1 MELELTEEQRIVQK
15 LARDF
20 ATAEILPIAAALD
33 REHRFP
39 TEIVRKLGE
48 LGLMSMLVPEA
59 DGGAGMDAV
68 SCVLAL
74 EEIARACA
82 GTAVIASVNNSLV
95 CDPIARFG
103 TAEQRARFLPRVMHG
118 REVGCYC
125 LSEPSAGS
133 DAAAIET
140 SAGLDGDA
148 WILNGTKLW
157 VTNGVEASICVVYAR
172 TEPVAGSRGIS
183 AFVVEKDRPGV
194 SVGRVER
201 KLGINAS
208 STAEILFEECRV
220 PAENLLG
227 GRGEGFK
234 IALATLDGGRI
245 GIAAQALGIAR
256 ACLEDSVAYAKERRQ
271 FGKPIADFQAI
282 QWKLAD
288 MSTRLEA
295 ARALTWRAAWLRS
308 QGRRCTQEAAMAKL
322 AASET
327 AMWAATQ
334 CVQIFGGY
342 GYTNDYP
349 AERHFRD
356 AKITEIYEG
365 TSEIQRLVI
374 ARNLLS

>member
-118 REVGCYC
+118 REIGCYC